1 MAATCLALAG
11 LALAGR
17 PRVTLRTRGAAMRV
31 VSNVEPCTEIFCNR
45 AINMAHIQAVGFDM
59 DYTLAEYCSE
69 TFDLLAY
76 DGAVDKLAG
85 MGYPEAIRGFEYDP
99 AAYQRGLVLDKKRGN
114 VLKMDRHKYVKV
126 AYHGLTRLNSAERK
140 AIYASSFETQVQS
153 FVPPDYAS
161 VDTEFMLVDL
171 ALFCQLVDYKDR
183 HPEAIAQ
190 SYAQIAK
197 DIRHAVDLC
206 HCDGVIKDAVA
217 ADPAKYIKPNPGLPL
232 MFERLRAGGKQVFI
246 LTNSLYDFTNVV
258 MSFLLG
264 DDWKDHLDL
273 VICGARKPGFLL
285 DANLPI
291 FHVRE
296 DQTLENVDILRA
308 DQAPALL
315 SKSLVFQGGNWN
327 HLHRLLGLRS
337 GANLMYV
344 GDHMYSDILR
354 SKRTLGWRT
363 VLIVPELDNEMQAL
377 HRAEEMQVR
386 VQRLQTER
394 EGLQRAVDGRCMRRL
409 ELKREI
415 EPPAE
420 LAELELELEQLH
432 ERINTLN
439 GEIGPGLRQVHE
451 LFHPTWGQL
460 LKAGQQN
467 SKWAQ
472 QVQTYACL
480 YTSHVTNLALISP
493 DTRLRVYRDM
503 MPHELAS
510 IEATNPMLSGGFVD
524 DNEEYD
530 ED

>member
-1 MAATCLALAG
+1 MCTLYSYWRGTPPQSQVAINLGLALQNTVGCIMRTARARLSSLSKPQANRSPPGRPPGSDGPSLPSRLRVRCKCLPQPTQRLSQPTREPTMAATCLALAG

-217 ADPAKYIKPNPGLPL
+217 ADPAKYHVLP
-232 MFERLRAGGKQVFI
+232 
-246 LTNSLYDFTNVV
+246 
-258 MSFLLG
+258 
-264 DDWKDHLDL
+264 
-273 VICGARKPGFLL
+273 
-285 DANLPI
+285 
-291 FHVRE
+291 
-296 DQTLENVDILRA
+296 
-308 DQAPALL
+308 
-315 SKSLVFQGGNWN
+315 
-327 HLHRLLGLRS
+327 
-337 GANLMYV
+337 
-344 GDHMYSDILR
+344 
-354 SKRTLGWRT
+354 
-363 VLIVPELDNEMQAL
+363 
-377 HRAEEMQVR
+377 
-386 VQRLQTER
+386 
-394 EGLQRAVDGRCMRRL
+394 
-409 ELKREI
+409 
-415 EPPAE
+415 
-420 LAELELELEQLH
+420 
-432 ERINTLN
+432 
-439 GEIGPGLRQVHE
+439 
-451 LFHPTWGQL
+451 
-460 LKAGQQN
+460 
-467 SKWAQ
+467 
-472 QVQTYACL
+472 
-480 YTSHVTNLALISP
+480 
-493 DTRLRVYRDM
+493 
-503 MPHELAS
+503 
-510 IEATNPMLSGGFVD
+510 
-524 DNEEYD
+524 
-530 ED
+530 

>member
-1 MAATCLALAG
+1 
-11 LALAGR
+11 
-17 PRVTLRTRGAAMRV
+17 
-31 VSNVEPCTEIFCNR
+31 
-45 AINMAHIQAVGFDM
+45 
-59 DYTLAEYCSE
+59 
-69 TFDLLAY
+69 
-76 DGAVDKLAG
+76 
-85 MGYPEAIRGFEYDP
+85 
-99 AAYQRGLVLDKKRGN
+99 

-171 ALFCQLVDYKDR
+171 ALFCQLVDHKDR
-183 HPEAIAQ
+183 HPEEITQ

-206 HCDGVIKDAVA
+206 HCDGVIKDRVA
-217 ADPAKYIKPNPGLPL
+217 ADPAKYIKPNPELPL
-232 MFERLRAGGKQVFI
+232 LFERLRAGGKQIFI

-296 DQTLENVDILRA
+296 DQTLENVDIHRA
-308 DQAPALL
+308 DQSQALL
-315 SKSLVFQGGNWN
+315 AKSLVFHGGNWN
-327 HLHRLLGLRS
+327 HLHRLLNLRS

-363 VLIVPELDNEMQAL
+363 VLIVPELDNEMDAL
-377 HRAEEMQVR
+377 QRAEEMQLR
-386 VQRLQTER
+386 VQRLQAER
-394 EGLQRAVDGRCMRRL
+394 EALQRTVDGRSMRRL
-409 ELKREI
+409 ELRRELGQEA

-420 LAELELELEQLH
+420 LAELEAELEQL
-432 ERINTLN
+432 RAKIGTLN
-439 GEIGPGLRQVHE
+439 GELSAGLRQVHE

-493 DTRLRVYRDM
+493 DTRLRVFRDM

-524 DNEEYD
+524 DNEDYD